1 MESRW
6 RVQAE
11 RNSLLRGLLPAVRA
25 EKRDEATRLNTGV
38 TQSIMAALDQ
48 PQILIFDTAD
58 RHNQSAAIGKLRDKR
73 SGHGGRRRSHED
85 SVVRREFRQAKR
97 TVAAMHVNVLIAQA
111 RETLSGLRGKLCA
124 ELYGEDLARHAGQ
137 HGGLIAKSRSDF
149 QHPFVS

>member
-11 RNSLLRGLLPAVRA
+11 RNSLLRGFLPAVRA
-25 EKRDEATRLNTGV
+25 EKWDEAARFKHGG

-73 SGHGGRRRSHED
+73 RGHGGRRCRHED
-85 SVVRREFRQAKR
+85 SVVRREFRQTKR
-97 TVAAMHVNVLIAQA
+97 TVAAMHVNVLIPEA
-111 RETLSGLRGKLCA
+111 RETLSRLRDTLFA
-124 ELYGEDLARHAGQ
+124 EL
-137 HGGLIAKSRSDF
+137 
-149 QHPFVS
+149 

>member
-11 RNSLLRGLLPAVRA
+11 RNSLLRGFLPAVRA
-25 EKRDEATRLNTGV
+25 EKWDEATRFKHGG

-58 RHNQSAAIGKLRDKR
+58 RHNQSAAIRKLRDKR
-73 SGHGGRRRSHED
+73 RGPGGRRCRHEN
-85 SVVRREFRQAKR
+85 SVIRRKLRQPKR
-97 TVAAMHVNVLIAQA
+97 TVAAMHVNVLIAEA

-137 HGGLIAKSRSDF
+137 HGGLIAKSRSD
-149 QHPFVS
+149 